1 MSSTRRIAIVAG
13 ALFLVTE
20 VAAIGGLALYDP
32 VLHDARYVVGSG
44 ADSRVFLGALCEF
57 VLALAVTGTGA
68 ALYPVLRRRNEGA
81 AVGYVCGRLLEAA
94 VIVIGI
100 IGVLSVVTLRRQAED
115 GAAGADGTSLETVGR
130 ALVAFH
136 DWTFLFGPNFVL
148 GANTLVLA
156 GLMYTSRLV
165 PRFIAVLGLVGGAM
179 ICASATAVLFGAY
192 EQVSVAG
199 SLAALPVFA
208 WEVTLAVR
216 LLAKGFDA
224 GVDEGIDERMDK
236 GLDVDARDRAGGG
249 PAAGG
254 ARPGGRV
261 GEEPGGR
268 AGTRPTLHW
277 P

>member
-1 MSSTRRIAIVAG
+1 MSSTRRTAIVAG
-13 ALFLVTE
+13 VLFLVTE
-20 VAAIGGLALYDP
+20 IAAMGGLALYRP
-32 VLHDARYVVGSG
+32 VLHDTGYVLGPG
-44 ADSRVFLGALCEF
+44 ADTQVFLGALCEL

-81 AVGYVCGRLLEAA
+81 AVAYVCGRLLEAA

-100 IGVLSVVTLRRQAED
+100 VCVLSVVTLRRRAEGGTSTD
-115 GAAGADGTSLETVGR
+115 GASLVTAGQ

-165 PRFIAVLGLVGGAM
+165 PRSLSVLGLVGGAM
-179 ICASATAVLFGAY
+179 ICASATAVLFGTY

-216 LLAKGFDA
+216 LLGKGFDA
-224 GVDEGIDERMDK
+224 GTDDTAGA
-236 GLDVDARDRAGGG
+236 GARAG
-249 PAAGG
+249 AGAGLG
-254 ARPGGRV
+254 AGV
-261 GEEPGGR
+261 
-268 AGTRPTLHW
+268 L
-277 P
+277 

>member
-1 MSSTRRIAIVAG
+1 MSSIRRIAIFAG

-20 VAAIGGLALYDP
+20 VAAIGGLALYRP
-32 VLHDARYVVGSG
+32 VLHDAAYVLGSG
-44 ADSRVFLGALCEF
+44 ADTRVYLGALCEF

-81 AVGYVCGRLLEAA
+81 AVAYVCGRLLEAA

-100 IGVLSVVTLRRQAED
+100 ISVLSVVTLRRQAEGATDTD
-115 GAAGADGTSLETVGR
+115 GASLVTAGQ

-148 GANTLVLA
+148 GANTVVLA
-156 GLMYTSRLV
+156 CLMYTSRLV
-165 PRFIAVLGLVGGAM
+165 PRFISVLGLVGGAM

-216 LLAKGFDA
+216 LLGKGFD
-224 GVDEGIDERMDK
+224 EGSDGSERDN
-236 GLDVDARDRAGGG
+236 ARGSAQA
-249 PAAGG
+249 PL
-254 ARPGGRV
+254 
-261 GEEPGGR
+261 
-268 AGTRPTLHW
+268 PT
-277 P
+277 